1 MPHDTPLIA
10 TIVAGLGLAFVFGAL
25 AHRLKIPPLVGYL
38 VAGVLVGPHT
48 PGFVADQTLA
58 PELAEMGVILLMF
71 GVGLHFS
78 LDDLLSVRAIAVPGA
93 IVQIAAATAMGA
105 GLAWWLGWSMA
116 AALVFGLAL
125 SVASTVVL
133 LRALQERR
141 LVETERG
148 KIAVGWL
155 IVEDLAMVL
164 ALVLLPALAGAL
176 GTGGAGANG
185 HAAPGGLFGVVTDL
199 GVGGVLAVTVLK
211 VAGFVVVMLVVG
223 RRVIPWVLH
232 WVAHTGSRELFRL
245 AVLAIALGVAF
256 GAAKLFG
263 VSFALGAFFAGM
275 ILSESELSH
284 RAAEESLPLRDAFAV
299 LFFVSVG
306 MLFDPSTIMREP
318 VAVLITLFIIVIGK
332 SAAAFLIVRAFGH
345 PTGTALIISA
355 SLAQIGE
362 FSFILAELGV
372 GLKLLPEAARDLI
385 LAGAILS
392 ILINPLA
399 FAAVAALSRRAG
411 ASAAAPAGG
420 TAGAGAR
427 AAPAATAV
435 AVEPLVA
442 TTLTD
447 HTVLVGHGRVGS
459 LVAAALAARRLP
471 VLVIEDADAAVAAL
485 RSQKTE
491 VLAGNAADPEVM
503 AAANLPGARR
513 LVLAIP
519 NAFEAGQVV
528 EQAKAANPSLEII
541 ARAHSDAEVEHLES
555 LGAAV
560 VIMGE
565 REIARG
571 IVEHIVPAGAGTA
584 PGAVPGATAP
594 GAPSPPK
601 GLRPRSPSTDGGL
614 GSPDDASRHRERVD
628 DVRSRRRR
636 VSVRDLLRRARK

>member
-1 MPHDTPLIA
+1 MPHHTPLIA

-25 AHRLKIPPLVGYL
+25 AHRLKVPPLVGYL

-78 LDDLLSVRAIAVPGA
+78 LEDLLSVRAIAVPGA

-105 GLAWWLGWSMA
+105 GLAWWLGWSMP

-176 GTGGAGANG
+176 GTGAAGANG
-185 HAAPGGLFGVVTDL
+185 HVAPGGLFGFVTDL
-199 GVGGVLAVTVLK
+199 GVGGVLAVTILK

-306 MLFDPSTIMREP
+306 MLFDPTTILREP
-318 VAVLITLFIIVIGK
+318 IAVLVTLFIIVIGK

-345 PTGTALIISA
+345 PTSTALIISA

-399 FAAVAALSRRAG
+399 FAAVAALSRRIG
-411 ASAAAPAGG
+411 ASAAAPPNAS
-420 TAGAGAR
+420 
-427 AAPAATAV
+427 AAP
-435 AVEPLVA
+435 
-442 TTLTD
+442 
-447 HTVLVGHGRVGS
+447 G
-459 LVAAALAARRLP
+459 
-471 VLVIEDADAAVAAL
+471 
-485 RSQKTE
+485 
-491 VLAGNAADPEVM
+491 
-503 AAANLPGARR
+503 
-513 LVLAIP
+513 
-519 NAFEAGQVV
+519 
-528 EQAKAANPSLEII
+528 
-541 ARAHSDAEVEHLES
+541 
-555 LGAAV
+555 
-560 VIMGE
+560 
-565 REIARG
+565 
-571 IVEHIVPAGAGTA
+571 
-584 PGAVPGATAP
+584 
-594 GAPSPPK
+594 
-601 GLRPRSPSTDGGL
+601 
-614 GSPDDASRHRERVD
+614 
-628 DVRSRRRR
+628 
-636 VSVRDLLRRARK
+636 